1 MTTDIGDAGKSQKRS
16 ATGAGALLPR
26 ADGLDFFNT
35 LVDWWRRD
43 TAGLSSPSEKAAH
56 PAYQLIIQ
64 MGERV
69 VPFILMDLEEHVGD
83 WYIALRRITNAR
95 PVPVGASRNTADV
108 VAAWLQW
115 GRDNHYIR

>member
-69 VPFILMDLEEHVGD
+69 VPFILMDLEEHGGD
-83 WYIALRRITNAR
+83 WYVPITARQRPHRRCFAR
-95 PVPVGASRNTADV
+95 RRQAPDARS
-108 VAAWLQW
+108 
-115 GRDNHYIR
+115 